1 MQNSAS
7 FRATIAEMSQV
18 LTVLKNVPKKDKLL
32 GAIFAGGK
40 TVVISFGRT
49 FYALWL
55 QVTGLFFIL
64 FSIFGIR
71 SLVHQY
77 RTNHFADRVRFWEAV
92 VFLTVSLWFTLVSFR
107 KANRT
112 LKK

>member
-1 MQNSAS
+1 
-7 FRATIAEMSQV
+7 MSQV
-18 LTVLKNVPKKDKLL
+18 STVLKNVQKKDKLL
-32 GAIFAGGK
+32 GAIIAGGK
-40 TVVISFGRT
+40 TIVISFGRT

-64 FSIFGIR
+64 FTIFGAR
-71 SLVHQY
+71 SLWHQY

-92 VFLTVSLWFTLVSFR
+92 VFLSVSLWFTLVSFR
-107 KANRT
+107 KASRT